1 MTSSLS
7 YADLR
12 RDLAGMLAR
21 FLPSEEAVA
30 ESWRWMDEGLGKP
43 RSWMLAHGEDA
54 VPGAEREQVG
64 QWIRRRREGEPWSY
78 LIGWAPFREKRWKVT
93 RDTLIPRPET
103 ELVLEAALEV
113 GRRLGVTRAVEIGTG
128 SGILGV
134 CLALET
140 DWAITATDLS
150 PAALA
155 VARANAGAQGATLTF
170 LEGDLLA
177 PVPDPLELVVS
188 NPPYVAEA
196 DRPSLQRELAFEP
209 QMALFSP
216 DAGMDHPT
224 RILAQARARG
234 AKACVLEIGAG
245 QGGELCRR
253 AMGQGWGKAMNHQD
267 LAGHD
272 RILIA
277 LA

>member
-1 MTSSLS
+1 MNLS

-21 FLPSEEAVA
+21 FLPAEEAVA

-43 RSWMLAHGEDA
+43 RSWMLAHGEEP
-54 VPGAEREQVG
+54 VPGSEREQVG

-78 LIGWAPFREKRWKVT
+78 LLGWAPFRERRWKVT

-103 ELVLEAALEV
+103 ELVLEAALDV
-113 GRRLGVTRAVEIGTG
+113 GRRLGVTRAVDIGTG
-128 SGILGV
+128 TGILGV
-134 CLALET
+134 SLALET
-140 DWAITATDLS
+140 AWAVIATDIS
-150 PAALA
+150 PGALA
-155 VARANAGAQGATLTF
+155 VAKANGEALGAKLTF
-170 LEGDLLA
+170 LEGDLLG

-196 DRPSLQRELAFEP
+196 DRPTLQRELAFEP

-216 DAGMDHPT
+216 DAGMEHPT

-253 AMGQGWGKAMNHQD
+253 ALGHGWAKAMNHQD

>member
-1 MTSSLS
+1 MTTLS

-12 RDLAGMLAR
+12 RDLAGLLAR
-21 FLPSEEAVA
+21 FLPPEEAVA
-30 ESWRWMDEGLGKP
+30 ESWRWMDEGLGRT
-43 RSWMLAHGEDA
+43 RSWMLAHGDEA
-54 VPGAEREQVG
+54 VPGPEREQVG

-78 LIGWAPFREKRWKVT
+78 LVGWAPFRERRWKVT

-103 ELVLEAALEV
+103 ELVLEAALDV
-113 GRRLGVTRAVEIGTG
+113 GRRLGVRRAVDVGTG

-140 DWAITATDLS
+140 DWAVTATDLS
-150 PAALA
+150 PGALA
-155 VARANAGAQGATLTF
+155 VARANAEAHRAQLGF
-170 LEGDLLA
+170 LEGDLLD

-209 QMALFSP
+209 ELALFSP
-216 DAGMDHPT
+216 DQGLQHPT
-224 RILAQARARG
+224 RLLTQARVRG
-234 AKACVLEIGAG
+234 ARACVLEIGAG

-253 AMGQGWGKAMNHQD
+253 ALGLGWSKALNHQD

>member
-1 MTSSLS
+1 MTTLS

-12 RDLAGMLAR
+12 RDLAGLLAR

-43 RSWMLAHGEDA
+43 RSWMLAHGEDP
-54 VPGAEREQVG
+54 VSGPEREQVG
-64 QWIRRRREGEPWSY
+64 QWIRRRREEEPWSY
-78 LIGWAPFREKRWKVT
+78 LIGWAPFRERRWKVT

-103 ELVLEAALEV
+103 ELVLEAALDV
-113 GRRLGVTRAVEIGTG
+113 GRRLGVARAVDIGTG
-128 SGILGV
+128 TGILGIS
-134 CLALET
+134 LALET
-140 DWAITATDLS
+140 DWEVTATDLS

-155 VARANAGAQGATLTF
+155 VARANAETHGATLTF
-170 LEGDLLA
+170 LEGDLLD

-188 NPPYVAEA
+188 NPPYVDEA
-196 DRPSLQRELAFEP
+196 DRPTLQRELAFEP
-209 QMALFSP
+209 AMALYSP
-216 DAGMDHPT
+216 DRGLEHPT
-224 RILAQARARG
+224 RILTQARARG
-234 AKACVLEIGAG
+234 ARACVLEIGAG

-253 AMGQGWGKAMNHQD
+253 ALGGGWAKAMNHQD

>member
-1 MTSSLS
+1 MLS

-21 FLPSEEAVA
+21 FLPPEEAVA
-30 ESWRWMDEGLGKP
+30 ESWRWMEEGLGRS
-43 RSWMLAHGEDA
+43 RSWMLAHGDEA

-64 QWIRRRREGEPWSY
+64 RWIRRRREGEPWSY
-78 LIGWAPFREKRWKVT
+78 LIGWAPFRERRWKVT

-113 GRRLGVTRAVEIGTG
+113 GRRLGVKRAVDVGTG
-128 SGILGV
+128 TGILGV
-134 CLALET
+134 SLALET
-140 DWAITATDLS
+140 DWAVTATDLS

-155 VARANAGAQGATLTF
+155 VARTNAEAHGAAVTF
-170 LEGDLLA
+170 LEGDLLD
-177 PVPDPLELVVS
+177 PVPDPLDLVVS

-196 DRPSLQRELAFEP
+196 DRPGLQRELAFEP
-209 QMALFSP
+209 DMALFSP
-216 DAGMDHPT
+216 DRGLQHPT
-224 RILAQARARG
+224 RLLTQARARG
-234 AKACVLEIGAG
+234 ARALVLEIGAG

-253 AMGQGWGKAMNHQD
+253 ALQLGWSKALNHQD

-272 RILIA
+272 RILVA